1 MSSSSTGLPVPQ
13 LDSSRFWTDHERRFP
28 DGGNQQTPNLVIAPV
43 AQKSPPLPLNSY
55 PFSRENKLHAGCP
68 EPRGS
73 EKNDSEE
80 GFNSSSENLAAS
92 FHEEKI
98 PLLKTTTELR
108 KLNKELMKLNQEWE
122 HIYHTATMQMH
133 QKMSSLQMQVV
144 SLKQRAECLTI
155 KLDHEQNK
163 KEYYEQALLQELRK
177 NQHLQEYVKY
187 LENKMYQNTEKRTLL
202 NFLEGYGTPPV
213 LLTRKNLKDS
223 AQLRYKLGSAKGPM
237 PVGCQHQLDTPIV
250 DKEMTDLIDQ
260 LESLNLQI
268 KNLEDDFRKEHFD
281 KQVFPRHLNKS
292 QSISPIPEAFGCHTK
307 EKLSAFSITTLNRP
321 RPGGCSK

>member
-202 NFLEGYGTPPV
+202 MDMYETDALSEP
-213 LLTRKNLKDS
+213 KDRQRMKTENES
-223 AQLRYKLGSAKGPM
+223 FHK
-237 PVGCQHQLDTPIV
+237 
-250 DKEMTDLIDQ
+250 KEEEMRQQMVYLQ
-260 LESLNLQI
+260 EQI